1 MNLSVMQLV
10 RKTIPFFI
18 TRIMTYLLFG
28 LAAFIFLGI
37 IVGIG
42 FLLVKIFGDTG
53 VAFIILMLVAFSVIY
68 AALKLIERY
77 FLYMVKT
84 GHVAVIT
91 ELLQEGKIP
100 EGKGM
105 IAYGKDQVT
114 SSFGAANVAFLLDNM
129 VHAAVRQIQRWIL
142 RIANI
147 FKFIPGSQ
155 YIFGILNAIMSVALN
170 YIDEAIMSY
179 IFLQKKEK
187 DEQSVWRSATDGVIL
202 YAQSWKGMIKGA
214 VGSVIFIYAFNI
226 IVFLIT
232 VFPLMFIGK
241 MIEAGSNI
249 EGIGLLFGLLAL
261 IGAYV
266 ITTVLK
272 RAIIDPVITI
282 IMIRSYQMS
291 IRGLTPNPDMQRNLL
306 NVSSRF
312 KRLFNKAQEESH
324 TPQSDARPSA
334 EL

>member
-1 MNLSVMQLV
+1 MRLSVMQVV
-10 RKTIPFFI
+10 RKTIPDFI
-18 TRIMTYLLFG
+18 TRLMTYLPSG

-42 FLLVKIFGDTG
+42 FLLVIVFGDTG

-155 YIFGILNAIMSVALN
+155 YLFGIINAIMAVALN

-179 IFLQKKEK
+179 IFLKKRK
-187 DEQSVWRSATDGVIL
+187 DETQNVWRSATDGVIL

-226 IVFLIT
+226 IVFLVT

-241 MIEAGSNI
+241 IF
-249 EGIGLLFGLLAL
+249 EG
-261 IGAYV
+261 
-266 ITTVLK
+266 
-272 RAIIDPVITI
+272 
-282 IMIRSYQMS
+282 RS
-291 IRGLTPNPDMQRNLL
+291 
-306 NVSSRF
+306 
-312 KRLFNKAQEESH
+312 E
-324 TPQSDARPSA
+324 
-334 EL
+334 